1 MILES
6 LSCFELFQFINPDYT
21 TPNNP
26 CQNDGT
32 CEKEIP
38 PLDYTC
44 ECETGWG
51 GKNCTIGKNN
61 WFSIIL

>member
-6 LSCFELFQFINPDYT
+6 PSCFDLFQFIDPEYT

-26 CQNDGT
+26 CHNGGT
-32 CEKEIP
+32 CEEEIP

-51 GKNCTIGKNN
+51 GKNCK
-61 WFSIIL
+61 F